1 MRRRHFIELLSGAM
15 IAIPCA
21 AIGQPSGKVYHV
33 GTLGPGPARDEK
45 TPDGATLIRALKE
58 HGYAVGKNLGFTAR
72 GAKGQLADIP
82 RIIDE
87 MRTAGVDVIVT
98 IGYRPALAAKASGIP
113 VVVAFGSGDPV
124 ATGLV
129 KSLAHPGVR
138 SPGLR
143 TTRRLSLPSG
153 FRCSSKCCQT

>member
-58 HGYAVGKNLGFTAR
+58 HGYAVGKNLGLVRQVRSATVGPSSRFIR
-72 GAKGQLADIP
+72 L
-82 RIIDE
+82 
-87 MRTAGVDVIVT
+87 RTA
-98 IGYRPALAAKASGIP
+98 S
-113 VVVAFGSGDPV
+113 GSG
-124 ATGLV
+124 
-129 KSLAHPGVR
+129 
-138 SPGLR
+138 
-143 TTRRLSLPSG
+143 
-153 FRCSSKCCQT
+153 